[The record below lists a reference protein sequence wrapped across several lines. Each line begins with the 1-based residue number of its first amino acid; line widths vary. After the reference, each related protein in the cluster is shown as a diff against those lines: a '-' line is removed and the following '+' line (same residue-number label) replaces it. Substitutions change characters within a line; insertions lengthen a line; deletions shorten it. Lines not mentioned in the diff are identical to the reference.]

1 MDILGIAN
9 ECIVEIEKRHLDGC
23 GEPIGT
29 IEGVENAVLVLHF
42 VPPSLHVRAGPAHK
56 WMLFQCGTPKMGP
69 ISAARFLH
77 KEMLKVYSDN
87 IVDVVFGEGPL
98 GFRVGELESGV
109 TIVAGFSDK
118 NDEGCNLLHVRLRC
132 WFCFLGSLHSSAGV
146 GDRLHQQRG
155 CNTIPERIH

>member
-1 MDILGIAN
+1 
-9 ECIVEIEKRHLDGC
+9 
-23 GEPIGT
+23 
-29 IEGVENAVLVLHF
+29 
-42 VPPSLHVRAGPAHK
+42 
-56 WMLFQCGTPKMGP
+56 MLFQCGTPKMGP